1 MRLCSL
7 AAAATR
13 GVGDA
18 VARADL
24 NTRLG
29 VGSGLRAHALLDLS
43 RHGQES
49 LLDVG
54 GVLGGGL
61 KERDVERVR
70 ELLHEAYAISLLN
83 RREMAEWRN
92 SDLARKRRANQISV
106 VRTLATVYSTTFLSD
121 ISLLLPTSSLLTPSV
136 A

>member
-1 MRLCSL
+1 MNSSIGSQKRQFKGSLSCHPDHLACLHCLFRARKIKICENAVISRGWGIVVRLCSL

-49 LLDVG
+49 LLNVG
-54 GVLGGGL
+54 SVLGRGL
-61 KERDVERVR
+61 KEGDAERVR
-70 ELLHEAYAISLLN
+70 ELLKGGS
-83 RREMAEWRN
+83 
-92 SDLARKRRANQISV
+92 
-106 VRTLATVYSTTFLSD
+106 
-121 ISLLLPTSSLLTPSV
+121 
-136 A
+136 